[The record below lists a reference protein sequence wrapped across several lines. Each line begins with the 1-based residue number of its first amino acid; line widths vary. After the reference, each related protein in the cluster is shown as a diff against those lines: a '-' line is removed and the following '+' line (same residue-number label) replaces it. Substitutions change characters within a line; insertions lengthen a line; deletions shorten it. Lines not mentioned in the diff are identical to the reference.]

1 MFKRKIIT
9 LSAIMI
15 AGLMTFQANVSA
27 DAVEEKPYLSLGAD
41 LSTDQKSK
49 VLELLDVD
57 EKALDQYNIVTVTNA
72 DEHKYLDDYLDSS
85 VIGTKALSSV
95 LVEKRDKGEGIDVT
109 TKNITYCT
117 AGMYENALTT
127 AGVTDATVTVAG
139 PFNIT
144 GTAALVG
151 AMNAYEDMM
160 GEDISSESKDAATN
174 ELVVTSELADQ
185 LNDSDKAEQFLALIK
200 EKVLSDDV
208 KSESDI
214 NDIIDDVFPNIYTSL
229 TKKEL
234 MSLAKDMFDYSLGDT
249 IGFPMAYAPVTTD
262 AKGAV
267 LVPADLTTN
276 VSALHEFLFGT
287 QDYTPTSK
295 VQGISSS
302 LQSETGVGAQE
313 IDLNIFNPPTE

>member
-72 DEHKYLDDYLDSS
+72 DDYLDSS

-151 AMNAYEDMM
+151 AMNAYEDMT

-174 ELVVTSELADQ
+174 ELVVTSELAGQ

-200 EKVLSDDV
+200 EKVLSDDA

-214 NDIIDDVFPNIYTSL
+214 NDIIDECSKDLDITVTDDQKAQIA
-229 TKKEL
+229 EL
-234 MSLAKDMFDYSLGDT
+234 MQKINKLDLNVNDLKEQASKIYDKLSDMDIDT
-249 IGFPMAYAPVTTD
+249 
-262 AKGAV
+262 
-267 LVPADLTTN
+267 
-276 VSALHEFLFGT
+276 
-287 QDYTPTSK
+287 
-295 VQGISSS
+295 QGIFEKIKTALSS
-302 LQSETGVGAQE
+302 
-313 IDLNIFNPPTE
+313 IFAALSGLFN

>member
-72 DEHKYLDDYLDSS
+72 DEHKYLDDYLGSS

-151 AMNAYEDMM
+151 AMNAYEDMT

-214 NDIIDDVFPNIYTSL
+214 NDIIDECSKDLDITVTDDQKAQIA
-229 TKKEL
+229 EL
-234 MSLAKDMFDYSLGDT
+234 MQKINKLDLNVNDLKEQASKIYDKLSDMDIDT
-249 IGFPMAYAPVTTD
+249 
-262 AKGAV
+262 
-267 LVPADLTTN
+267 
-276 VSALHEFLFGT
+276 
-287 QDYTPTSK
+287 
-295 VQGISSS
+295 QGIFEKIKTALSS
-302 LQSETGVGAQE
+302 
-313 IDLNIFNPPTE
+313 IFAALSGLFN